1 MYIANNTKYKLF
13 ILIKQIM
20 ASTII
25 TPDNKEKLYTQ
36 IFHLLGMPVRSIELT
51 EEQLDTFLELSIS
64 EYEQYVSDWLI
75 ESQWSSLAGL
85 DIDTQSLTRAFTS
98 RSLDYETQYSHS
110 YSKIVGLQT
119 GGDSVLKK
127 DYITLVANQQ
137 TYEIP
142 AGREL
147 NELLWYT
154 RAELTDSIVDPFLGG
169 FGGLG
174 GVGFGGVG
182 GFAQM
187 GTSGSYFMMPAYD
200 LLARMQDRSLKNRL
214 IGGELTYRVTALPEG
229 KKLIHLHNVPGGRF
243 DFGSIQQHN
252 HKVWYWY
259 YDTHDRDDCLAKN
272 KDIVKLPSDI
282 ETDQL
287 TWETMNKPA
296 QNWVRKYLIAYS
308 KEGLGR
314 IYSKFSGDLQVPDS
328 QVKLDYTSLL
338 TEGKDEKLKLTEE
351 LMQRLERL
359 RPDKMLERKGNEA
372 ENLNKAMKYRPMQS
386 PFNVI

>member
-200 LLARMQDRSLKNRL
+200 LLARMQDRSVKNRL

-229 KKLIHLHNVPGGRF
+229 KKLIHLYNVPGGRF

-372 ENLNKAMKYRPMQS
+372 ENLNKAMKYRPMQT